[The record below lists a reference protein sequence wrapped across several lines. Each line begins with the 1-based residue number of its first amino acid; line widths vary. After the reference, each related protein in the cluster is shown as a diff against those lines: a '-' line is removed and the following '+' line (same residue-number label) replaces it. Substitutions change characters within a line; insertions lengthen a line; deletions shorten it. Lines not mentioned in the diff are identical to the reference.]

1 MKYTIPYD
9 DKITLPH
16 IKNIEKI
23 EINADKLSYDRKEVS
38 GEVII
43 TGDYT
48 VDNTNDLM
56 EFIHEIPVSLLI
68 DDAEVEPQIN
78 ISNFKYEL
86 IPGKGIEVIFDL
98 DVVLEKDEEIC
109 DEDIEREELED
120 LKIFQEQIDKNL
132 TEVLNTD
139 EREEGEKLEIE
150 EIEDAEIQEDYIDEV
165 IAEEKLNTTLES
177 TLSSFDT
184 SFVPRDNDKFTTYKI
199 LLIEKNESID
209 QLLEARNLS
218 RALICKE
225 YDFDEKKIVLKL
237 END

>member
-23 EINADKLSYDRKEVS
+23 EINADNLSYDRKEVS

-43 TGDYT
+43 RGDYT

-68 DDAEVEPQIN
+68 DDAEIEPHIN
-78 ISNFKYEL
+78 ICNFKYEL
-86 IPGKGIEVIFDL
+86 LPGKGIEVIFDL
-98 DVVLEKDEEIC
+98 DVVLEKEEEEEKRVE
-109 DEDIEREELED
+109 EDLED
-120 LKIFQEQIDKNL
+120 LKNFQEQIDKNL
-132 TEVLNTD
+132 TEVLNAG
-139 EREEGEKLEIE
+139 EREEIE
-150 EIEDAEIQEDYIDEV
+150 EIDEV
-165 IAEEKLNTTLES
+165 ETEDIIEEFAKEEMLNTKLEG
-177 TLSSFDT
+177 TLSSFDM

-199 LLIEKNESID
+199 LLIENHESID
-209 QLLEARNLS
+209 QVLEERNLS
-218 RALICKE
+218 RALVCKE

>member
-23 EINADKLSYDRKEVS
+23 EINADNLSYDRKEVS

-43 TGDYT
+43 RGDYT

-68 DDAEVEPQIN
+68 DDAEIEPQIN
-78 ISNFKYEL
+78 ICNFKYEL

-98 DVVLEKDEEIC
+98 DVVLEKEEEEEKRVE
-109 DEDIEREELED
+109 EDLED
-120 LKIFQEQIDKNL
+120 LKNFQEQIDKNL
-132 TEVLNTD
+132 TEVLNAG
-139 EREEGEKLEIE
+139 EREEIE
-150 EIEDAEIQEDYIDEV
+150 EIDEV
-165 IAEEKLNTTLES
+165 ETEDIIEEFAKEEMLNTKLEG
-177 TLSSFDT
+177 TLSSFDM

-199 LLIEKNESID
+199 LLIENHESID
-209 QLLEARNLS
+209 QVLEERNLS
-218 RALICKE
+218 RALVCKE